1 MYPVL
6 QVALD
11 LEDLVKA
18 VDVASKVAVATNCD
32 HTWIEVGTPLLK
44 AWGKLAVKA
53 LKELTKCYLVADTKT
68 MDVPRAEAKIVL
80 EAGADAFTV
89 LAVADDD
96 TLREALETKK
106 QYGKGLVLDLI
117 GQREPYKRAVEVARY
132 EPDII
137 LFHVGISSQRYR
149 GVTGE
154 ELVKEAIRAKEELG
168 VRVGVAGGL
177 KPGTIGPIVSQGI
190 DVVVVGSAITS
201 SKDPAVTSVSIL
213 REMGIR
219 FSQ

>member
-11 LEDLVKA
+11 VDELISA
-18 VDVASKVAVATNCD
+18 VDIASKIAVATNCN
-32 HTWIEVGTPLLK
+32 HTWIEAGTPLIK
-44 AWGKLAVKA
+44 AWGRLAVRA

-68 MDVPRAEAKIVL
+68 VDVPSAEARIVL

-96 TLREALETKK
+96 TLREAAEVKR
-106 QYGKGLVLDLI
+106 QYGKAFVLDLI
-117 GQREPYKRAVEVARY
+117 GHREPYRRAIEAAKF
-132 EPDII
+132 EPDIVI
-137 LFHVGISSQRYR
+137 FHIGISSQKYR

-154 ELVKEAIRAKEELG
+154 ELVREALRVKSELG
-168 VRVGVAGGL
+168 IRVGVAGGL
-177 KPGTIGPIVSQGI
+177 RPGVIGPIVSQGV

-201 SKDPAVTSVSIL
+201 SRDPVATSTSIL
-213 REMGIR
+213 REMGVLK
-219 FSQ
+219 